1 MSHSQ
6 KKENAALSKT
16 ISDFDKSHKSFASQ
30 LKVLGDGDDPVFLET
45 AVSSASRPSRRRS
58 RSRAKQE
65 GDLHSK
71 QDMVDKT

>member
-1 MSHSQ
+1 MLHCRRPSVTLT
-6 KKENAALSKT
+6 KAT
-16 ISDFDKSHKSFASQ
+16 RVFASQ

-71 QDMVDKT
+71 TGHG

>member
-1 MSHSQ
+1 MLHCRRPSVTLT
-6 KKENAALSKT
+6 KATRA
-16 ISDFDKSHKSFASQ
+16 FASQ

-71 QDMVDKT
+71 TGHG